1 MEWVGTLVKIIIA
14 AIIMAAIIVLIYGN
28 LADIANT
35 SGVAVK
41 TKEQPSKI
49 MKPPKKPSW

>member
-1 MEWVGTLVKIIIA
+1 MEWVGTLIRIVIA
-14 AIIMAAIIVLIYGN
+14 AIIMAAIVVLVYGY
-28 LADIANT
+28 LADMANT

-41 TKEQPSKI
+41 SVEKPTKI